1 MADKPKKPAEPTE
14 RPKGAKVPS
23 ERSEALPNNVVNLRE
38 RRSDK
43 KVVDRAKAQ
52 FLNIQHEGSGLD
64 DEEYKNYIMLII
76 ADLVVLVIRA
86 RFYREPA
93 KALKR
98 GIDWIA
104 GKYS

>member
-1 MADKPKKPAEPTE
+1 MADKPKKPAQPTE

-52 FLNIQHEGSGLD
+52 FLNIQH
-64 DEEYKNYIMLII
+64 
-76 ADLVVLVIRA
+76 
-86 RFYREPA
+86 
-93 KALKR
+93 
-98 GIDWIA
+98 
-104 GKYS
+104 